1 MHRAIFLRRSLSNG
15 VIVHEFEIASLTTAA
30 LLCVRVELWPRRF
43 YLLFLLTATDEP
55 AHVAFYVLGN
65 DVHHV
70 GHADRLRNVHDEVDK
85 EDNAGDGQQ
94 HRDGYIEGRNIFFFP
109 TAAGSDRAQG

>member
-1 MHRAIFLRRSLSNG
+1 M
-15 VIVHEFEIASLTTAA
+15 
-30 LLCVRVELWPRRF
+30 
-43 YLLFLLTATDEP
+43 
-55 AHVAFYVLGN
+55 AFYVLGN